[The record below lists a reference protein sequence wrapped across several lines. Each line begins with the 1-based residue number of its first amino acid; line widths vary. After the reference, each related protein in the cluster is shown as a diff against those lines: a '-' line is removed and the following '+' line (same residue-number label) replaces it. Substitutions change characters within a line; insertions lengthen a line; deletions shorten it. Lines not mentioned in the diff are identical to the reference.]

1 MSVSVYVSVLEGAG
15 QVLEGAGQ
23 VLEGAGKVVVLELLV
38 LFHRGV
44 HLGSQS

>member
-1 MSVSVYVSVLEGAG
+1 MFYVSVLEGAG

>member
-1 MSVSVYVSVLEGAG
+1 MSVSVLEGAG

>member
-1 MSVSVYVSVLEGAG
+1 MSVLEGAG

>member
-1 MSVSVYVSVLEGAG
+1 MFYVSVLEGAG

-23 VLEGAGKVVVLELLV
+23 VLEGAGKVIVLELLV